1 MEETSGQSGHL
12 HNARGIVDCQSVDIS
27 SKLNTY
33 PSTKSRARSEPSAW
47 VLTLILSCSPAI
59 FCPAQ
64 STPAPVVS
72 PQSSESLGEE
82 LRHPEGKEIHIF
94 YIHGIGSDGP
104 KDRDSRTLRKSLCD
118 YLKDCT
124 TPEGTPIGEWDYAD
138 QDEFQLDASV
148 PALEYMDEQ
157 VWKSQEEWHAAAP
170 YAVHFRLAR
179 TNGPTLYVDELN
191 WWPLTFSLKCRQIIA
206 ADAFLVAPSKARI
219 DTCSTREPNAGVS
232 QRFKSY
238 DWISEVEATRL
249 RQLPARG
256 ARANR
261 QLKSDLMDWGFSDAV
276 MALSPL
282 RTYVLDGIRQ
292 LILKSLADAPAAS
305 QANATK
311 ARGNQEFV
319 IVSHSLGSYL
329 IFSALDMD
337 QMTGKT
343 ATAEQTRNDL
353 QQILKRTSLVVFFA
367 NQLRLLEL
375 VGLDGPSERNIATH
389 LEDWGKVRCE
399 YLKSLPNAPQEC
411 KPPRI
416 VALNDPSDLLTWTV
430 PALGDIHVENYSVR
444 NSTHWLWLFE
454 NPTSAHSN
462 YATDKRAIKEMLTS
476 SSDEKK

>member
-1 MEETSGQSGHL
+1 MYGQNCESDRLRAGRHAAVKETFW
-12 HNARGIVDCQSVDIS
+12 A
-27 SKLNTY
+27 
-33 PSTKSRARSEPSAW
+33 
-47 VLTLILSCSPAI
+47 LTFFFCCVPALS
-59 FCPAQ
+59 CPAQ
-64 STPAPVVS
+64 FTPAAAVPS
-72 PQSSESLGEE
+72 QSSKSLGEE
-82 LRHPEGKEIHIF
+82 LRHSQGKEIHIF

-104 KDRDSRTLRKSLCD
+104 KDRDSRTLRKSICD

-138 QDEFQLDASV
+138 RDEFQLDASV

-157 VWKSQEEWHAAAP
+157 VWKSEEEWHAAAP
-170 YAVHFRLAR
+170 YAVHFQLAR

-219 DTCSTREPNAGVS
+219 DTCSTREPNPGVS

-238 DWISEVEATRL
+238 DWISSDEAARL
-249 RQLPARG
+249 LQLSARG

-261 QLKSDLMDWGFSDAV
+261 QLKSDLMDWAFSDAV
-276 MALSPL
+276 MALGPL
-282 RTYVLDGIRQ
+282 RTYALDGIRQ
-292 LILKSLADAPAAS
+292 LILKSLADAPTAS
-305 QANATK
+305 QANATR
-311 ARGNQEFV
+311 ARVNQEFV

-337 QMTGKT
+337 QMIGKT
-343 ATAEQTRNDL
+343 ANAEQTRRDL

-375 VGLDGPSERNIATH
+375 VALDGPSERNIATH
-389 LEDWGKVRCE
+389 LQDWGKARCE
-399 YLKSLPNAPQEC
+399 YLKSLPSAPQEC